1 MSPMA
6 ISEDD
11 LLDYVRE
18 VSNHR
23 TIDRG
28 QEFDADVVEDG
39 VVVTPRSSGKPR
51 HIARQELREACEE
64 FNRTGSMSRK
74 DYVNTFNG
82 SYILSL
88 ITGLQ
93 RNRLGN

>member
-1 MSPMA
+1 MT
-6 ISEDD
+6 ISEADV
-11 LLDYVRE
+11 LDHVRE
-18 VSNHR
+18 TSNHR

-39 VVVTPRSSGKPR
+39 IAVTPKSSGKPR
-51 HIARQELREACEE
+51 HISRHELGEACEE
-64 FNRTGSMSRK
+64 FNRTGSLSRK

-88 ITGLQ
+88 IIGLQ
-93 RNRLGN
+93 RDRLGS